1 MSQHIEPHTK
11 GSSQFHPDSLF
22 AAWESGQKTLPKDND
37 LRSSIISTF
46 NLPPNDDYIY
56 HATAS
61 VTLSQV
67 QTAINHGGDSG
78 LHAWYLDQEAKPVNH
93 LTPRSTIPKA

>member
-1 MSQHIEPHTK
+1 MDLQFPQAHTE
-11 GSSQFHPDSLF
+11 GSSRFDPDALLE
-22 AAWESGQKTLPKDND
+22 AWGKGQKALPENNG

-46 NLPPNDDYIY
+46 SLPLDDNYVY

-67 QTAINHGGDSG
+67 QTAINHGDQSG
-78 LHAWYLDQEAKPVNH
+78 LHAWYLDSHRTPVCRLH
-93 LTPRSTIPKA
+93 PSFA